1 VPNLDD
7 GNLDDDAV
15 DAERERLIVRDLII
29 GAQAEASTAF
39 LRAERLGARNR
50 SLRERV
56 EKQQEE
62 IARLK
67 RRINQLERQGFVG
80 FLRRAKRKLAS

>member
-1 VPNLDD
+1 MPNLDD
-7 GNLDDDAV
+7 RSLDDDKV
-15 DAERERLIVRDLII
+15 DAEREALIVRDMII

-39 LRAERLGARNR
+39 HRAERLAAKNNI
-50 SLRERV
+50 LTKRV

-67 RRINQLERQGFVG
+67 RRIAQLERQGFVG
-80 FLRRAKRKLAS
+80 FLRRAKRKLTS